1 MDRMVKKIFKTTIY
15 ALIWCFI
22 WIVLEIILYGHI
34 ENRAVDNIMTL
45 IVIPIIYKAVN

>member
-1 MDRMVKKIFKTTIY
+1 MESIVRKLFKTTIY

-45 IVIPIIYKAVN
+45 IVIPIIYKAGN

>member
-1 MDRMVKKIFKTTIY
+1 MDKMVKKIFKTTIY

-45 IVIPIIYKAVN
+45 IVIPIIYKAIN

>member
-1 MDRMVKKIFKTTIY
+1 MESIVRKLFKTTIY

-22 WIVLEIILYGHI
+22 WSVLEIILYGHI
-34 ENRAVDNIMTL
+34 ENRAVNNIMTL